1 MSESKPNPNL
11 PQFVTIAA
19 IKSDIEAM
27 ENNEAAWTP
36 EWMQNA
42 LMSAWAA
49 GHSAGDT
56 SAYHGG
62 LHKLRNP
69 FMTDREQKEWYQ

>member
-1 MSESKPNPNL
+1 VNEKPNPNR
-11 PQFVTIAA
+11 PQFVTVASIKADIDA
-19 IKSDIEAM
+19 I

-49 GHSAGDT
+49 GHSAGDV

-62 LHKLRNP
+62 LYKQRNP
-69 FMTDREQKEWYQ
+69 FMTAREQTAWYES